1 MAECGVGISVR
12 SELERESARVRE
24 LESESE
30 LERKS
35 ARVRES
41 KKVRVRVKES
51 KSENQAARHRV
62 WLQYIEFGCKT

>member
-41 KKVRVRVKES
+41 QKVRVRVKES
-51 KSENQAARHRV
+51 KS
-62 WLQYIEFGCKT
+62 